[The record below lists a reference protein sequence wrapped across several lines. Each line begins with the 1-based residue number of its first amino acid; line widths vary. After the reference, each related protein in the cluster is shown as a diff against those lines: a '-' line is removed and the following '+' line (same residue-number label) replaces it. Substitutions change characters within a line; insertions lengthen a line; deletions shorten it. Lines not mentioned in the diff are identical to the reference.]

1 MIIDATGSPVAVE
14 ESRAVSKI
22 RVFEGP
28 LCCNTGVCGTDVDQ
42 KLVDFTADVH
52 WATSLGADVVR
63 ANLAQDP
70 VAFSQNPVVLQF
82 VQSVGVEGLP
92 LVLLDDHTVITGRF
106 PTRDELAKFA
116 GLAPVAARITL
127 PLAETSSCCGGQEGS
142 SASTGCCGS

>member
-1 MIIDATGSPVAVE
+1 MP
-14 ESRAVSKI
+14 KI

-52 WATSLGADVVR
+52 WATSRGADVVR

-70 VAFSQNPVVLQF
+70 VAFTENPLVLQF
-82 VQSVGVEGLP
+82 VQTVGVEGLP
-92 LVLLDDHTVITGRF
+92 LVTLDDHTVITGRF

-116 GLAPVAARITL
+116 GLAPAATLKLAVAEVA
-127 PLAETSSCCGGQEGS
+127 SCCGGQD
-142 SASTGCCGS
+142 ASERSTGGCCGQ